1 MRVHFIDKRKLK
13 EKKKKK
19 NSLRSHGEL
28 EVPEVLPTGKLAS
41 YPSIVSWMLERHKI
55 PESETKE
62 LHFHGRAIF
71 MNITFASFLLVLS
84 PYFQPHWCDVEF
96 AQGNVLCL
104 QRGFVSQLRSP
115 KLKELNLL

>member
-13 EKKKKK
+13 EKKKK

-71 MNITFASFLLVLS
+71 MNITLASFLLVLS